1 MSGTIQVTLVQV
13 DRLLALAETQLYRI
27 TNSLMLPSSN
37 TRLELN
43 QDKTVKSSIIS
54 LLECL
59 ASLRVG
65 LLKQL

>member
-59 ASLRVG
+59 VSLRVG

>member
-1 MSGTIQVTLVQV
+1 VTLVQV

-59 ASLRVG
+59 VSLRVG